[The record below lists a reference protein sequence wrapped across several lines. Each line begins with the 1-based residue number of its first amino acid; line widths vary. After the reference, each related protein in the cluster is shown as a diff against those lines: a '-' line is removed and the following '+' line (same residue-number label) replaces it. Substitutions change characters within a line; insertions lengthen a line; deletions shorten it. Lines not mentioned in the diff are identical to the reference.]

1 VLEAAGTKW
10 NFLKFSP
17 GLVGGH
23 CIGVDPYYLT
33 HKAESVGYHPEVIL
47 AGRRINNGMGK
58 FVAEHTMKRLG
69 QLGRPVNQ
77 LKVVVLGLTFKEN
90 VPDLRNSKV
99 PDIIKELQEYGVQV
113 FVHDPLAESEEAVAE
128 YGLHLSDWSNLK
140 DADGIVL
147 AVAHRAYLEMGQQ
160 KILSLLRTGQQGVLV
175 DVKSI
180 LDQTTLPRSIAY
192 WRL

>member
-10 NFLKFSP
+10 NFLQFSP

-58 FVAEHTMKRLG
+58 FVAEQTMKRLS

-77 LKVVVLGLTFKEN
+77 LKVIVLGLTFKEN

-113 FVHDPLAESEEAVAE
+113 LVHDPLAESEEAVAE
-128 YGLHLSDWSNLK
+128 YGLHLSDWNSLK

-160 KILSLLRTGQQGVLV
+160 NIVELLRKGQKAVV
-175 DVKSI
+175 IDVKSV
-180 LDQTTLPRSIAY
+180 LDSSTLPKLLEY